1 MIQRIQSIFLALAGA
16 LSFGLFGVSFA
27 STGSS
32 VGSSSLFADGMYNL
46 HDNVAL
52 LVFFCI
58 AGGLAI
64 VDIFLFRNR
73 PLQIR
78 LGMFAFIA
86 NIIGLI
92 LGVVLFVQD
101 GIMTEQN
108 AGVAVDDGIGLYLPI
123 VAGVFLLLAI
133 RAIRK
138 DDALVKSADRLR

>member
-1 MIQRIQSIFLALAGA
+1 MIQRIQSIFLAVAGV
-16 LSFGLFGVSFA
+16 LSFGLFGVPFA
-27 STGSS
+27 STGGG
-32 VGSSSLFADGMYNL
+32 VTSSSLFADGMYNL

-64 VDIFLFRNR
+64 IDIFLFKNR

-92 LGVVLFVQD
+92 LGVVLFIQD
-101 GIMTEQN
+101 GIMN
-108 AGVAVDDGIGLYLPI
+108 AQGVEVDDGIGVYLPI

>member
-1 MIQRIQSIFLALAGA
+1 MIQRIQSIFLALAGG
-16 LSFGLFGVSFA
+16 LSFGLFGLPFA
-27 STGSS
+27 STDNG
-32 VGSSSLFADGMYNL
+32 VASSSLFADGLYNL
-46 HDNVAL
+46 HDNIAL
-52 LVFFCI
+52 LIFFCI

-64 VDIFLFRNR
+64 IDIFLFRNR

-86 NIIGLI
+86 NIIGLV
-92 LGVVLFVQD
+92 LGIVLFIQD
-101 GIMTEQN
+101 GIMAQN
-108 AGVAVDDGIGLYLPI
+108 VEAQVDDEFGLYLPI